1 MNKTIARFG
10 LLLTIAAVSSF
21 GQTTAG
27 FGAING
33 VVEDA
38 TGSII
43 QGAKIT
49 IDNSSKGIH
58 RETVTT
64 TAGTFTV
71 PTLVPASGYT
81 VSIVK
86 EGFSKYEA
94 KDLELAVG
102 QIISLTPR
110 LTVGSTSTQVEVTD
124 AAPVIERDKTDVSQ
138 VVSSKQILEL
148 PINGR
153 RVDNFVLLTPG
164 VTSDGPFGL
173 ISFRGNAG
181 GNSFLTDG
189 NDTTNQFYNE
199 NAGRTRTT
207 NISQDAVQEFQ
218 VVTSNFLAEY
228 GRASGGVINTIT
240 RSGANNV
247 SGTFYWFFR
256 NQTLNATDITANG
269 INPSE
274 HRHQTGAS
282 IGGPLKKDKIF
293 YFFNG
298 EMQRRFAPL
307 VSSNIITATSGSG
320 PFDANYNLRA
330 TACTTASAAQC
341 AAARDFVVSRIKPQL
356 VPRTMDTNLMF
367 GKIDYRPNDKNSISM
382 SANYLDFRSPNG
394 IQTQL
399 SLADGSG
406 VGNNADTNV
415 FNRTFRTEWTLV
427 PNANSVNS
435 LRFGFFKDRQYD
447 PASPSLLP
455 VTGLASISI
464 TGTGSNVGY
473 ANGYPRLNPSENR
486 YSLIDTYS
494 LNIGSHA
501 LKFGG
506 DWASVED
513 YVNRLANQYGSYTY
527 PSFNAFALDFSGNT
541 TGARNYSS
549 YNQVFGNPIVSTT
562 LKEVSFFVQ
571 DQWKVNSKLV
581 ISPGVRYEAAFLPQP
596 TITNPDWKNT
606 ATIPQ
611 TRKNF
616 APRLGVSYSLDSK
629 TVIRAGYGL
638 FFNRYNSSTVEN
650 AFVTNG
656 VYQKTYTLGTAAL
669 IAAGGPVF
677 PRPLGATP
685 NVSGTAS
692 VLFLDPTWRNPYSQQ
707 ATLAVER
714 AIAKDTSLTVSYV
727 WSNGMH
733 LLQTRDVNTAAPTTS
748 YTYPVLDL
756 SGAQVSSYTTPLY
769 TARVNPAFGSI
780 YQLESAGKSSY
791 NGMLVQ
797 LSRRYSTWLFGN
809 VAYTWSH
816 SIDNNQGGGGNTL
829 FGSTFA
835 TSVFNGDYNQERGNS
850 SSDQRQRLV
859 VNAVVAP
866 TFTHRSDW
874 LSKNI
879 INGWQLSAVETAA
892 TSFGITPT
900 TSVTDRPYVNGVQ
913 ILTLSTSSINGLG
926 GSNRVPFEDPAYLKL
941 GNIYKLDARMQ
952 KNFQITEK
960 MKLALFFEAFNVFNH
975 VQVAGSGARVALQ
988 YRSIRQTSGPLTGI
1002 TALVPQ
1008 SSFGTI
1014 SATQAPPDG
1023 TTARRA
1029 QVGLRLYF

>member
-1 MNKTIARFG
+1 MKTTFVRFG
-10 LLLTIAAVSSF
+10 LLLTVASVSAF
-21 GQTTAG
+21 AQTTAG

-38 TGSII
+38 TGSVIP
-43 QGAKIT
+43 GAKVT

-58 RETVTT
+58 REVVTSA
-64 TAGTFTV
+64 AGVFAV

-81 VSIVK
+81 VSISK
-86 EGFSKYEA
+86 DGFSKYEA

-102 QIISLTPR
+102 QIIALTPR
-110 LTVGSTSTQVEVTD
+110 LVVGSTSTQVDVTD

-138 VVSSKQILEL
+138 VVGSKQILEL

-181 GNSFLTDG
+181 GNAFLTDG
-189 NDTTNQFYNE
+189 NDTTNQFYGE

-228 GRASGGVINTIT
+228 GRASGGVINTVT
-240 RSGANNV
+240 RSGSNAYN
-247 SGTFYWFFR
+247 GTFYWFFR

-282 IGGPLKKDKIF
+282 VGGPIKKDKLF
-293 YFFNG
+293 FFFNG

-307 VSSNIITATSGSG
+307 VSSNILTATSASG

-341 AAARDFVVSRIKPQL
+341 AAARDFVVGRIKPQL

-367 GKIDYRPNDKNSISM
+367 GKIDYRPNDRNSLSL

-399 SLADGSG
+399 SLTDGSG
-406 VGNNADTNV
+406 MGNNADTNV
-415 FNRTFRTEWTLV
+415 FNRTARAEWTFV
-427 PNANSVNS
+427 ATPNAVNS

-464 TGTGSNVGY
+464 TGTGNNIGY

-486 YSLIDTYS
+486 FSLTDTFS
-494 LNIGSHA
+494 MNVGAHA

-506 DWASVED
+506 DWATVED
-513 YVNRLANQYGSYTY
+513 YVDRLANRYGSYTY
-527 PSFNAFALDFSGNT
+527 SSFNNFALDFSGNT
-541 TGARNYSS
+541 TGARNYNN
-549 YNQVFGNPIVSTT
+549 YTQVFGIPTVSTR
-562 LKEVSFFVQ
+562 LNEVSLFVQ

-581 ISPGVRYEAAFLPQP
+581 ISPGVRYEVAFLPQP
-596 TITNPDWKNT
+596 SLTNPDWKNT

-611 TRKNF
+611 TRLNF
-616 APRLGVSYSLDSK
+616 APRLGISYSINNK
-629 TVIRAGYGL
+629 TVVRAGYGL

-650 AFVTNG
+650 AFITNG
-656 VYQKTYTLGTAAL
+656 VYQKSYTLGTAAL

-677 PRPLGATP
+677 PKPLAATP
-685 NVSGTAS
+685 NVAGTAS

-707 ATLAVER
+707 ATLAIER
-714 AIAKDTSLTVSYV
+714 QLLKDTSLTVSYV

-733 LLQTRDVNTAAPTTS
+733 LLQTRDVNTANPTTS
-748 YTYPVLDL
+748 YTYPILDRT
-756 SGAQVSSYTTPLY
+756 GAQAGSYTTPLY
-769 TARVNPAFGSI
+769 TARINPAFGSI

-791 NGMLVQ
+791 NGLLVQ

-816 SIDNNQGGGGNTL
+816 AIDNNQGGGGNTL

-835 TSVFNGDYNQERGNS
+835 TSVFNGDYNGERGNS
-850 SSDQRQRLV
+850 SSDQRHRLV

-866 TFTHRSDW
+866 TLTHSNNFMA
-874 LSKNI
+874 KNLL
-879 INGWQLSAVETAA
+879 NGWQLSAVETAA
-892 TSFGITPT
+892 SSFGITPT
-900 TSVTDRPYVNGVQ
+900 TSVTDRPFVNGTQ
-913 ILTLSTSSINGLG
+913 ITTLSTSSINGLG

-952 KNFQITEK
+952 KNFQINEK

-988 YRSIRQTSGPLTGI
+988 YRAIRQTSGPLTGI

-1008 SSFGTI
+1008 ASFGAI